1 MPGVGLSRH
10 PTAVICSPREI
21 QRTTGLGVVKL
32 AIFLRGATVLSATA
46 VRREEGIAI
55 SAVGLITEPAQAE
68 KSTGL
73 GTFGLY

>member
-1 MPGVGLSRH
+1 M
-10 PTAVICSPREI
+10 
-21 QRTTGLGVVKL
+21 TGLGVVKL
-32 AIFLRGATVLSATA
+32 AIFLRGATVLSAAA

-55 SAVGLITEPAQAE
+55 GVVGLDTEPAQAE